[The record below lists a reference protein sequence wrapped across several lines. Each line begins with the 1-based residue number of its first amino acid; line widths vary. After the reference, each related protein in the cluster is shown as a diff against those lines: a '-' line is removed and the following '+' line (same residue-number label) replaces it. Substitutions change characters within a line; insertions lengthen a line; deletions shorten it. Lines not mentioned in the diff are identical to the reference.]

1 MYSELKR
8 SIYKQRLIAAIASI
22 SLGFL
27 TAVIVSND
35 TNSGYVSGWTWLG
48 GLFAAA
54 IVSLLLF
61 VAGLVLLVMKRELG
75 AVLIL
80 SSALVTLSFVMTLF
94 VMEKVGWIFYSHLH
108 NESFINNP
116 NDQWDKPS
124 Q

>member
-1 MYSELKR
+1 MDSELKR
-8 SIYKQRLIAAIASI
+8 SIYKQRLIAAIVSI
-22 SLGFL
+22 SLGFVI
-27 TAVIVSND
+27 AVYVSND

-61 VAGLVLLVMKRELG
+61 VAGLVLLVMKRKLG
-75 AVLIL
+75 AALIL

-116 NDQWDKPS
+116 NEQSDKPS